1 MTYIL
6 VFYDVS
12 DDRRRLVLAERLKA
26 LGLTRIQRSV
36 FMGRGGHAKAKDV
49 ARIARMI
56 VDPRTDSVVV
66 VVVPADYARRIMV
79 VGQLWDNPYRDNI
92 VVV

>member
-1 MTYIL
+1 M
-6 VFYDVS
+6 
-12 DDRRRLVLAERLKA
+12 LAEKLKA
-26 LGLTRIQRSV
+26 LGLVRIQRSV
-36 FMGRGGHAKAKDV
+36 FMGRGGQARARDV

-56 VDPRTDSVVV
+56 VDPKNDSVVV